1 MEEQIRNNGDII
13 KLYNKMQNSII
24 KYTELKVEYPINA
37 FEIFQIHKEGTLFD
51 HENDLVWKLSLAVFK
66 ELFEG
71 KDNFNKIDD
80 EKAEY
85 INILID
91 LNQPKENESSKTK
104 MKNTII
110 NILLTKNNL
119 SLGNLGKCLFDL
131 GIDEKLIYLF
141 FLLINYRD
149 ENADDLI
156 EYLSL
161 ILKTKFPS
169 CDFLFDNAFGE
180 NFFLFSKI
188 IVKFFDKSNLDNYS
202 IIKYD
207 KTKQEIIVTKKPN
220 KVIEDFICDSSFEKT
235 YEDNKKEKIKKS
247 KKKKN
252 KNKNKNYTKDNLKN
266 DVNNSKIEKKIE
278 NTNNNVKNEIKNS
291 KKEDKTEKA
300 INNEEEETKI
310 NSENLSDKINP
321 TEVSDGME
329 SNKKIEYFQRLYE
342 QIMKENKMINEK
354 YNEMNEKYKE
364 LKKNNDEL
372 KKNNDEI
379 KKNFDEMKSEKKEM
393 EQKFNIILK
402 ENKEL
407 KKNDSDLSKKYK
419 KIDIQYKILL
429 NDFKLTREKCERL
442 NYKYVELKKETSEL
456 KFILKIIGLRA
467 AYRSLIDLFVIIL
480 GLDCK
485 GNLVDKINQINKKI
499 SVNSIN
505 QNIFP
510 AFFNDIK
517 ALLDIVNKKAHDIN
531 EKENIYKNLII
542 NLGKYNHTNNYEKLN
557 VLLEKIKVEDEFNKL
572 VILKNEK
579 FKTTRASYII
589 EEKKIIQMISDKIKS
604 DDFLKILGSNQ

>member
-364 LKKNNDEL
+364 LKKN
-372 KKNNDEI
+372 
-379 KKNFDEMKSEKKEM
+379 
-393 EQKFNIILK
+393 
-402 ENKEL
+402 
-407 KKNDSDLSKKYK
+407 DSDLSKKYK

>member
-104 MKNTII
+104 VKNTII

-119 SLGNLGKCLFDL
+119 SLGNLGKCLLDL

-252 KNKNKNYTKDNLKN
+252 KNKNYTKDNLKN
-266 DVNNSKIEKKIE
+266 DVNNSKIEKK
-278 NTNNNVKNEIKNS
+278 N
-291 KKEDKTEKA
+291 
-300 INNEEEETKI
+300 
-310 NSENLSDKINP
+310 
-321 TEVSDGME
+321 
-329 SNKKIEYFQRLYE
+329 R
-342 QIMKENKMINEK
+342 
-354 YNEMNEKYKE
+354 KYKQQC
-364 LKKNNDEL
+364 
-372 KKNNDEI
+372 
-379 KKNFDEMKSEKKEM
+379 EK
-393 EQKFNIILK
+393 
-402 ENKEL
+402 
-407 KKNDSDLSKKYK
+407 
-419 KIDIQYKILL
+419 
-429 NDFKLTREKCERL
+429 
-442 NYKYVELKKETSEL
+442 
-456 KFILKIIGLRA
+456 
-467 AYRSLIDLFVIIL
+467 
-480 GLDCK
+480 
-485 GNLVDKINQINKKI
+485 
-499 SVNSIN
+499 
-505 QNIFP
+505 
-510 AFFNDIK
+510 
-517 ALLDIVNKKAHDIN
+517 
-531 EKENIYKNLII
+531 
-542 NLGKYNHTNNYEKLN
+542 
-557 VLLEKIKVEDEFNKL
+557 
-572 VILKNEK
+572 
-579 FKTTRASYII
+579 
-589 EEKKIIQMISDKIKS
+589 
-604 DDFLKILGSNQ
+604 